1 MGEPRNPSQ
10 AKLLR
15 SQARAA
21 IPQLLQVV
29 GALNERR
36 AGRSDRS
43 ADFRTLA
50 TWFAQAPDD
59 AATHRLWRSGFGV
72 SPAGHPPRDEDTPTQ
87 RDGPP
92 GLAKTP
98 WAPAPPLRV
107 NPRPPHTGS
116 A

>member
-59 AATHRLWRSGFGV
+59 AATHRLWRSVFGLSSARHLTV
-72 SPAGHPPRDEDTPTQ
+72 DEDTLTE
-87 RDGPP
+87 RDDHPV
-92 GLAKTP
+92 LASTP
-98 WAPAPPLRV
+98 WSQAPPLRIS
-107 NPRPPHTGS
+107 PRLRKTG
-116 A
+116 